1 MRPQKQEGKPMNK
14 NRIRFPAL
22 SLFLLLSVFTI
33 GAQAQQVFHIGDAVE
48 VQDGSNW
55 IPGRIE
61 SVDNNIA
68 KVRIG
73 KGKYDFIN
81 VQLPTTRFR
90 VPGSAANEARDIQRQ
105 NAFFNEAGKYLPT
118 LRKFAPFYDANYI
131 SGGAPNTPAEWQTA
145 MSELAE
151 LDTLCKTKYPG
162 MTNATYGLREGLI
175 DYRFAVWCEIAARR
189 SELEKPARISAAKN
203 QITLVVTEDN
213 LTFAFNHQKN
223 RVPDETQLL
232 MYERE
237 KWRQLQVPK
246 YKPRFAEYGIEM
258 PADFFAGVEK
268 KADELQKLIEQTAPN
283 RSWEPRPFHDP
294 AVEAF
299 IRGKYASDPDY
310 RGVRVLTI
318 GLDYKIWTERKGLS
332 YLGSDSNFRYYKV
345 EYNYYKRG
353 WALVKLPNRPY
364 CQAQEWIVGRGAT
377 GMVLVSLGGSGIFMK
392 CQ

>member
-1 MRPQKQEGKPMNK
+1 MKQT
-14 NRIRFPAL
+14 FLCLLLLTLLAL
-22 SLFLLLSVFTI
+22 SAF
-33 GAQAQQVFHIGDAVE
+33 AQQVFHVGDVIE
-48 VQDGSNW
+48 LQDGSRW
-55 IPGRIE
+55 IEGRIE

-73 KGKYDFIN
+73 KGKYDFVN

-90 VPGSAANEARDIQRQ
+90 AAGSAAQGAREIERQ

-118 LRKFAPFYDANYI
+118 LRKFAPFYDDNYI
-131 SGGAPNTPAEWQTA
+131 SGGAPNTPTEWQTA
-145 MSELAE
+145 MSELDE
-151 LDTLCKTKYPG
+151 LDALCKSKYPG
-162 MTNATYGLREGLI
+162 ITNANYGLREGLI

-189 SELEKPARISAAKN
+189 SQLEKPARISAAKN
-203 QITLVVTEDN
+203 QITLTVTEDN
-213 LTFAFNHQKN
+213 LKFAFNHQKN
-223 RVPDETQLL
+223 RVPDETQMLV
-232 MYERE
+232 YERD
-237 KWRQLQVPK
+237 KWKQLQIPK

-258 PADFFAGVEK
+258 PMDFFAGVEK

-283 RSWEPRPFHDP
+283 RAWEQPPFHDP
-294 AVEAF
+294 AVESL
-299 IRGKYASDPDY
+299 IRSRYAADPDY
-310 RGVRVLTI
+310 RGVTVLNI

-332 YLGSDSNFRYYKV
+332 YIGSDSSFRYYKV

-364 CQAQEWIVGRGAT
+364 CQAQEWIVGRGAK

>member
-1 MRPQKQEGKPMNK
+1 MKHT
-14 NRIRFPAL
+14 FL
-22 SLFLLLSVFTI
+22 CLLLLALIALPAF
-33 GAQAQQVFHIGDAVE
+33 AQQVFHIGDAID

-61 SVDNNIA
+61 AVDNNIA
-68 KVRIG
+68 RVRIG
-73 KGKYDFIN
+73 KGKYDYIN

-90 VPGSAANEARDIQRQ
+90 ATGSAAEAEREALRQ
-105 NAFFNEAGKYLPT
+105 NAFHHDAGKYFQT
-118 LRKFAPFYDANYI
+118 VGKFAPFYDANYI
-131 SGGAPNTPAEWQTA
+131 SGGAPTTPAEWQTA

-151 LDTLCKTKYPG
+151 LDTLCKSKYPG
-162 MTNATYGLREGLI
+162 MTNSTGGLREGLV
-175 DYRFAVWCEIAARR
+175 DYRYAVWCEIAARR

-203 QITLVVTEDN
+203 QIGLIVTEDN
-213 LTFAFNHQKN
+213 LKFAFNHQKN
-223 RVPDETQLL
+223 RVLDETQML
-232 MYERE
+232 MYERD
-237 KWRQLQVPK
+237 KWKQQQIPK
-246 YKPRFAEYGIEM
+246 YQPRFADYGIEM

-283 RSWEPRPFHDP
+283 RSWEARPFHDL

-299 IRGKYASDPDY
+299 IRARYAADPDY
-310 RGVRVLTI
+310 RGVKVLTI

-332 YLGSDSNFRYYKV
+332 YLGSDSSFRYYKV

-364 CQAQEWIVGRGAT
+364 CQAQEWIVGRGAK

>member
-1 MRPQKQEGKPMNK
+1 MKHTFLGLLML
-14 NRIRFPAL
+14 AL
-22 SLFLLLSVFTI
+22 LALPTV
-33 GAQAQQVFHIGDAVE
+33 AQQVFHVGDAIE
-48 VQDGSNW
+48 VQDGTRW
-55 IPGRIE
+55 IPGVIE

-73 KGKYDFIN
+73 KGKYDYIN

-90 VPGSAANEARDIQRQ
+90 ATGSAAQEGREIERQ
-105 NAFFNEAGKYLPT
+105 NAFLRDAGKYFQT
-118 LRKFAPFYDANYI
+118 VQKFAPFYDDKYI

-151 LDTLCKTKYPG
+151 LDALCKSKYPG
-162 MTNATYGLREGLI
+162 ITNTTYGLREGLV
-175 DYRFAVWCEIAARR
+175 DNRYAVWCEIAARR
-189 SELEKPARISAAKN
+189 NELERPARISAAKN
-203 QITLVVTEDN
+203 QITLTNTEDN
-213 LTFAFNHQKN
+213 LKFAFNHQKN

-232 MYERE
+232 MYERD
-237 KWRQLQVPK
+237 KWKQLQMPK
-246 YKPRFAEYGIEM
+246 YKPRFVEYGIDM

-299 IRGKYASDPDY
+299 IRARYAADPDY
-310 RGVRVLTI
+310 RGVNVLNI
-318 GLDYKIWTERKGLS
+318 GVDYKIWTERKGLS
-332 YLGSDSNFRYYKV
+332 YLGNDSSFRYYKV

-364 CQAQEWIVGRGAT
+364 CQAQEWIVGRDAK

>member
-1 MRPQKQEGKPMNK
+1 MKRSVILTIMLMG
-14 NRIRFPAL
+14 L
-22 SLFLLLSVFTI
+22 SI
-33 GAQAQQVFHIGDAVE
+33 GAQAQQVFHVGDAIE

-68 KVRIG
+68 RVRIG
-73 KGKYDFIN
+73 KGKYDYIN

-90 VPGSAANEARDIQRQ
+90 AVNSAAQEARDVQRQ

-118 LRKFAPFYDANYI
+118 LRKFAPFYDDKYI

-151 LDTLCKTKYPG
+151 LDALCKSKYPG
-162 MTNATYGLREGLI
+162 MTNANYGLREGLV

-189 SELEKPARISAAKN
+189 SELEKPARVSAAKN
-203 QITLVVTEDN
+203 QITLTVTEDN
-213 LTFAFNHQKN
+213 LKFAFNHQKN
-223 RVPDETQLL
+223 RVLDETQML
-232 MYERE
+232 MYERD
-237 KWRQLQVPK
+237 KWKQQQLPK

-283 RSWEPRPFHDP
+283 RAWEPRPFHDP

-299 IRGKYASDPDY
+299 IRSKYAADPDY
-310 RGVRVLTI
+310 RGVRVLNI

-332 YLGSDSNFRYYKV
+332 YLGSDSSYRYYKV

-364 CQAQEWIVGRGAT
+364 CQAQEWIVGRGAK
-377 GMVLVSLGGSGIFMK
+377 GMVVVSLGGSGIFMK